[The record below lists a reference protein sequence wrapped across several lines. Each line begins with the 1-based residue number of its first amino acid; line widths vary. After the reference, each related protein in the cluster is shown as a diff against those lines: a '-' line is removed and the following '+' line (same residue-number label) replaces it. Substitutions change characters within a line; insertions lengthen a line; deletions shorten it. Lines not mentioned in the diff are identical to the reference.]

1 MNCAEGNNDTKKELP
16 YLPDEIVT
24 MIFDYIR
31 PKKGFQF
38 ESGQT
43 FKCNGFNVKITK
55 VQRRPFYNEL
65 MIQGKRIFKE
75 EECGFCTSIKLDEF
89 INNIYKDMYYKDE
102 DNFMGFAL
110 NKSMLI

>member
-1 MNCAEGNNDTKKELP
+1 MHCVEGNNDTKKELP

-24 MIFDYIR
+24 MIYDYIR

-55 VQRRPFYNEL
+55 VQKRIFYNEI

-75 EECGFCTSIKLDEF
+75 EEYFFQTRIKLDEF
-89 INNIYKDMYYKDE
+89 IHNPYKDMYWGE

-110 NKSMLI
+110 NKSMYV